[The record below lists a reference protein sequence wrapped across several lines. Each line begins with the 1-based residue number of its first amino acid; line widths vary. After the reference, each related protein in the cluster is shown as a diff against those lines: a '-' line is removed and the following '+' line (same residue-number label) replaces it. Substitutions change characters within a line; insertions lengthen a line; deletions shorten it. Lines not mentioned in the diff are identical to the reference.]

1 MSEQPTVG
9 PRDIPDPIKRAVR
22 QRCGF
27 GCVLCGLPL
36 YEYDHILGW
45 ANVHRHAA
53 EEIFLLCDMH
63 HRERTNGLLPDDD
76 VIEANRVPFNL
87 RSGVSRPYDLHYSG
101 TECVAAIADNVFTV
115 RDQGYG
121 TVLAPIIIDNV
132 APVVFNLTD
141 GHLLLSVALFDQFN
155 RRTLSIDKNQLIYT
169 VDHWDIEFMG
179 RTLIIRAGHGD
190 VFIDMTFDPPNI
202 VRFNRGRI
210 LYNGVEILLAK
221 DYAWLSNAQAIISGN
236 YFEGS
241 FGVVI
246 GTQDLPAPGALRISN
261 VNRYLGK
268 TPRAGHMAARRA
280 IVAG

>member
-1 MSEQPTVG
+1 
-9 PRDIPDPIKRAVR
+9 
-22 QRCGF
+22 
-27 GCVLCGLPL
+27 
-36 YEYDHILGW
+36 
-45 ANVHRHAA
+45 
-53 EEIFLLCDMH
+53 
-63 HRERTNGLLPDDD
+63 
-76 VIEANRVPFNL
+76 
-87 RSGVSRPYDLHYSG
+87 
-101 TECVAAIADNVFTV
+101 
-115 RDQGYG
+115 
-121 TVLAPIIIDNV
+121 
-132 APVVFNLTD
+132 VFNLTD

-280 IVAG
+280 IVEAGRRQREMELRRQGLSALRSR